1 MTNNKHKIMMLTP
14 ATLATTLP
22 TTTGVGGAEDSF
34 DPEAVAVLDAAL
46 PVAAA
51 VPPAIPPATPV
62 AVDWPGEES
71 VE

>member
-22 TTTGVGGAEDSF
+22 TTTGVGGAEEFF
-34 DPEAVAVLDAAL
+34 DPEAVAVLDATL
-46 PVAAA
+46 PDADP